1 MVTKRSRDGTFYI
14 SSLFISTVGQDA
26 KVIEK
31 AVIKAVSRFH
41 SKKKKAKNP
50 KILLKKKATALII
63 NENTK
68 LWCPK

>member
-1 MVTKRSRDGTFYI
+1 MVAGATRWNI
-14 SSLFISTVGQDA
+14 ELIFIFIAGKDA
-26 KVIEK
+26 KEIEK

-50 KILLKKKATALII
+50 KMVLKKKATAMITS
-63 NENTK
+63 ENTK

>member
-1 MVTKRSRDGTFYI
+1 MVARATRWNI
-14 SSLFISTVGQDA
+14 VLIFIFIAGKDA
-26 KVIEK
+26 KEIEK

-50 KILLKKKATALII
+50 KMVLKKKATAMII
-63 NENTK
+63 SENTK